1 MARKINGVP
10 DASLCYCTPLRRG
23 ARAVTNAYDAAL
35 KDVGLTV
42 AQLAL
47 LRGLLRIGSPTI
59 TEASNALA
67 LDRTTLGRNLRLLEA
82 AGFVEQRVG
91 EDDKRSRRIIV
102 TQSGLRVVRKG
113 YAAWE
118 ETQARLEYAVGEA
131 NLRQLKSLLAVVE
144 QAATKLLNE
153 NDADPA
159 CERPP
164 AAANPKR
171 STEPV

>member
-1 MARKINGVP
+1 MRKIKGVP

-59 TEASNALA
+59 TEASSALK

-82 AGFVEQRVG
+82 AGFVEQSVG
-91 EDDKRSRRIIV
+91 EDDKRSRRIVV
-102 TQSGLRVVRKG
+102 TASGLKVVRKG
-113 YAAWE
+113 FAAWE
-118 ETQARLEYAVGEA
+118 ETQARLEDAVGAE
-131 NLRQLKSLLAVVE
+131 NLSQLKMLLAAVE
-144 QAATKLLNE
+144 EAARKLVNE
-153 NDADPA
+153 NDEDPA
-159 CERPP
+159 RERTP
-164 AAANPKR
+164 AAAITQR
-171 STEPV
+171 TTEPV